1 MIPNSR
7 RVPRGAVALV
17 GAGVLAYL
25 AWRLVAIVRTPS
37 VAAVALWIVE
47 CLAWAGFGAF
57 MVRVSAPRRPVAEH
71 RTQRAPDALV
81 AILAVGASDDA
92 LERTLASV
100 AAEGSAPRTV
110 VVDHDPSTARVAIAT
125 ARRATVL
132 EVADDDVAT
141 ACGALASVAADR
153 AVILLRAGSLL
164 ASGACAAIV
173 APMEDPRVAAVQAG
187 LEWADPSSMV
197 HLGPSRDAL
206 ALFSDL
212 EAPAASAAGI
222 SPLLGDGTAIRGDAL
237 ALVAAAG
244 SLEAAGN
251 RFAASARL
259 TRFVAEPLV
268 LRPHPASASAW
279 RTARAQR
286 LAADCRSSLTALHR
300 PVGSLRIRVRRLAA
314 AGDVASAWARVGLAA
329 LLTWTLISGSIPVP
343 GRLAPVIA
351 ASAGLWILATL
362 LTRAAVGTT
371 LRLGDRNR
379 LGWRCL
385 DADIAAGLVA
395 LRPTTLRAR
404 DSRQSGRIRRLAG
417 FPVTLLAL
425 VAVDTG
431 AVLRGLTLAWP
442 HLVPALDDGTLAR
455 VAMGAAVVVVTAL
468 LADSM
473 RMFVARPDARV
484 EIRMPVGVAGRFGTA
499 AVEVV
504 DISPT
509 GAGLVV
515 DTAPTVGDRLV
526 LACSL
531 PFHDGAEPLALLADV
546 MRVAPSSDGRTRVG
560 VRFAA
565 VDRAERALLIR
576 YAVRADTPRA
586 TRATTPASTADDLPQ
601 ISSVNMPRPLL
612 RFISVFAVVAACSSL
627 VVAPAFA
634 APSTVGTIHGT
645 VNDSNG
651 AVSGLCVSAVDN
663 NWSWTGTQTDANGA
677 WTLDV
682 APGPYKVAYQ
692 DCRGVTPR
700 LADAWWS
707 NNGPVAQNQAAAV
720 QVDGNTSTASID
732 VQLQPGAAFTGS
744 VQDQQGNPVDGA
756 CINPVDSNNNW
767 VAGVQTPT
775 ANVASGQFATDPVLP
790 GNYQI
795 RVSPCNP
802 QGQQFAQ
809 GWLSNGGTL
818 VPDQPSAATFPL
830 GSSDFALPTITV
842 SPGTRIVGTVTDLYH
857 APLPNICVNVDS
869 TGNNSNWIAGA
880 QTQPDGTYVVPAV
893 GPGDYYLNFNDCRPD
908 PSAVGTNY
916 DGTANGTL
924 DRNQAQTIHV
934 DGTQDQLGPFDQT
947 LQPGGR
953 VSGTVSTDAGP
964 VGSVCVNII
973 KLTTVNGQV
982 NGDWIAGTQ
991 TAADGTYSVGPVPDA
1006 DVVIQID
1013 ACGGTQIVSGFYN
1026 GNGQPAIQ
1034 DPTHAATVHPQPG
1047 QTVTGAD
1054 IHADVAALLS
1064 GHVTTSGGPA
1074 ANVCVSAVDPAT
1086 GATGGAQTGNDG
1098 SWSTTLPSGSYE
1110 VQATDC
1116 QHGRSLAGHLIPSGT
1131 DPATSPRVVAASGA
1145 QVDGLDADLA
1155 PGSNA
1160 TIHGRITTQA
1170 GPVANACALALIPN
1184 RDPVAYGQTDA
1195 NGNFDIGPLPAGAYI
1210 VGILDCGFLSNPN
1223 SQPTGV
1229 HDPADPSIVYPVQW
1243 SDGRPVSFANPW
1255 QDPAWTV
1262 VSSGA
1267 ATDLGDIC
1275 LNCTPS
1281 TPAVQPPT
1289 TTAPGTPDPF
1299 VATTTA
1305 PPLPT
1310 APATAPPAVTP
1321 RTAPPRTAAPRTATT
1336 AKGHPKTTV
1345 TTGAATTT
1353 TLGASTTT
1361 TATAAAA
1368 QQTLDASHAAAP
1380 QQRIRAKEA
1389 VATTEAPSSWTD
1401 WWWLLALAGIAGA
1414 LATAVPYWL
1423 RNRSSSSPEW
1433 PV

>member
-1 MIPNSR
+1 VTPN
-7 RVPRGAVALV
+7 PRTVRHGALALV
-17 GAGVLAYL
+17 GAGVFAYL
-25 AWRLVAIVRTPS
+25 AWRLVTIVRTPS
-37 VAAVALWIVE
+37 LAAVALWLVE
-47 CLAWAGFGAF
+47 CLAWIGFAAF
-57 MVRVSAPRRPVAEH
+57 TVRVSAPRHPVPDD
-71 RTQRAPDALV
+71 RTVQAPTPLV

-110 VVDHDPSTARVAIAT
+110 VVDADPSTARVAIT
-125 ARRATVL
+125 TD
-132 EVADDDVAT
+132 VADDAVAT
-141 ACGALASVAADR
+141 ACGALASVAADH
-153 AVILLRAGSLL
+153 AVILVRAGSLFT
-164 ASGACAAIV
+164 SGACAAIV

-206 ALFSDL
+206 ALFSDY

-237 ALVAAAG
+237 HEVAASG
-244 SLEAAGN
+244 SLEAAAN
-251 RFAASARL
+251 AFAASARL
-259 TRFVAEPLV
+259 TRFVPEPLV

-279 RTARAQR
+279 RTGRAQR
-286 LAADCRSSLTALHR
+286 LAADCRSSLTALHQ
-300 PVGSLRIRVRRLAA
+300 PVGSFRIRVRRLAA

-329 LLTWTLISGSIPVP
+329 LLTWTLVSGTVPVP
-343 GRLAPVIA
+343 GSPAPVVV
-351 ASAGLWILATL
+351 ASGVLWLLATL

-385 DADIAAGLVA
+385 DADIAAGLIA
-395 LRPTTLRAR
+395 LRPTSARAR
-404 DSRQSGRIRRLAG
+404 DARRSGRIRRLAG

-442 HLVPALDDGTLAR
+442 HLVPGLDDGTLGR
-455 VAMGAAVVVVTAL
+455 VATGVAVVVVTAL

-484 EIRMPVGVAGRFGTA
+484 EIRMPVGVRGRFGTA
-499 AVEVV
+499 SVEVV

-509 GAGLVV
+509 GAGLLV
-515 DTAPTVGDRLV
+515 DVAPAIGDRLV

-531 PFHDGAEPLALLADV
+531 PFGNGAEPLALRAEV
-546 MRVAPSSDGRTRVG
+546 MRVASASDGRTRVG
-560 VRFAA
+560 VRF
-565 VDRAERALLIR
+565 VTVERAERALLIR
-576 YAVRADTPRA
+576 YAVRADSPRP
-586 TRATTPASTADDLPQ
+586 TRAATAVASTNGLPQ
-601 ISSVNMPRPLL
+601 ISAVNMPRPLL

-634 APSTVGTIHGT
+634 APSSVGTIHGT
-645 VNDSNG
+645 VKDSTG
-651 AVSGLCVSAVDN
+651 AVSGLCVSVVDG
-663 NWSWTGTQTDANGA
+663 NWSWTGTQSDANGE

-682 APGPYKVAYQ
+682 ASGPYKIQYQ

-707 NNGPVAQNQAAAV
+707 QIGPVTQNQAGTV
-720 QVDGNTSTASID
+720 QVDANTSTASID
-732 VQLQPGAAFTGS
+732 VQLQPGVAFSGS

-756 CINPVDSNNNW
+756 CINPVDAANNW
-767 VAGVQTPT
+767 VSGVQTPT
-775 ANVASGQFATDPVLP
+775 NNLASGQFATDPVLP
-790 GNYQI
+790 GNYRI
-795 RVSPCNP
+795 RVAPCNSS

-809 GWLSNGGTL
+809 GWLDNGGNL
-818 VPDQPSAATFPL
+818 VPDQQNASTFSI
-830 GSSDFALPTITV
+830 GGGDYALPTITV
-842 SPGTRIVGTVTDLYH
+842 APGTRLVGTVTDVYH
-857 APLPNICVNVDS
+857 APLSNICVNVDS
-869 TGNNSNWIAGA
+869 TGNNSNWIAGT
-880 QTQPDGTYVVPAV
+880 QTQPDGTYVVPPVA
-893 GPGDYYLNFNDCRPD
+893 PGNYYLNFNDCRPN

-916 DGTANGTL
+916 DGTADGTL

-934 DGTQDQLGPFDQT
+934 DGTQEQLGPFDQT

-953 VSGTVSTDAGP
+953 ISGTVSTNTGP
-964 VGSVCVNII
+964 VANVCVNAI
-973 KLTTVNGQV
+973 KLETVNGQV

-991 TAADGTYSVGPVPDA
+991 TASDGTYTVGPVPDT
-1006 DVVIQID
+1006 DVMLEID
-1013 ACGGTQIVSGFYN
+1013 SCGNAQIVSGFYN
-1026 GNGQPAIQ
+1026 GNGNLAIP

-1047 QTVTGAD
+1047 QTVSGTDIRAD
-1054 IHADVAALLS
+1054 AAALLS
-1064 GHVTTSGGPA
+1064 GHITTAGGPA

-1098 SWSTTLPSGSYE
+1098 AWSTTLPSGSYE
-1110 VQATDC
+1110 VQAVDC
-1116 QHGRSLAGHLIPSGT
+1116 QHGRSLAGHFIPSGT
-1131 DPATSPRVVAASGA
+1131 DPATAPRVVAASGA
-1145 QVDGLDADLA
+1145 QVEGLDADLA
-1155 PGSNA
+1155 AGATS
-1160 TIHGRITTQA
+1160 TIHGRITTQS
-1170 GPVANACALALIPN
+1170 GPVPNACAIALVPN
-1184 RDPVAYGQTDA
+1184 RDPVGYGQTDA
-1195 NGNFDIGPLPAGAYI
+1195 DGNFDIGPLPAGAYI
-1210 VGILDCGFLSNPN
+1210 VGILDCGFLANQN
-1223 SQPTGV
+1223 SQPSGV
-1229 HDPADPSIVYPVQW
+1229 HDPTDPSIVYPVQW
-1243 SDGRPVSFANPW
+1243 SDGRAVSFTNTW

-1262 VSSGA
+1262 VASGA

-1275 LNCTPS
+1275 LGCTPS
-1281 TPAVQPPT
+1281 TPAVQPPAT
-1289 TTAPGTPDPF
+1289 IAPGTPDPF

-1321 RTAPPRTAAPRTATT
+1321 RTSPPRTSPPRGATATKRSTATT
-1336 AKGHPKTTV
+1336 A
-1345 TTGAATTT
+1345 
-1353 TLGASTTT
+1353 ASAVV
-1361 TATAAAA
+1361 ATAGSA
-1368 QQTLDASHAAAP
+1368 QQTLDASLAAAP
-1380 QQRIRAKEA
+1380 EQRIHTKEA
-1389 VATTEAPSSWTD
+1389 VATTAAPSSWTD